1 MRGASER
8 LHETWKSSELSADV
22 EELLS
27 NPGSTTMGPL
37 LDRTRWIIELTNFHP
52 VQKLEIQ
59 TLRQITLQSIEKR
72 VKLHD
77 VGQATGGELRVKL
90 PFQTP
95 HLLDMY
101 FAYTH
106 SWFPIVANHNILRT
120 TYQYSAPSFQI
131 ERSTIGSGNHASLW
145 PILSNTTSQISPS
158 TEVNSTVLA
167 SFKDAL
173 QEAEEFYSIARS
185 YKRIYRPGSPITD
198 TRGARDSKEDETFL
212 SCFIIDTLLSVRLA
226 RRTHMRFDIIQSIKL
241 LEEDRLEEWSPWID
255 VFPIRKL
262 HGGRNTSP
270 RGPLRSLHRLIE
282 LARISNR
289 LCDYDP
295 PTPEAAVMTHESL
308 LRNLKEW

>member
-37 LDRTRWIIELTNFHP
+37 LDRTHWIIELTNFHP

-185 YKRIYRPGSPITD
+185 LIPHERGSFEI
-198 TRGARDSKEDETFL
+198 GHVHAL
-212 SCFIIDTLLSVRLA
+212 
-226 RRTHMRFDIIQSIKL
+226 
-241 LEEDRLEEWSPWID
+241 
-255 VFPIRKL
+255 
-262 HGGRNTSP
+262 
-270 RGPLRSLHRLIE
+270 
-282 LARISNR
+282 
-289 LCDYDP
+289 
-295 PTPEAAVMTHESL
+295 SL
-308 LRNLKEW
+308 LALVNIGFGDWTVAWFLCGQATSVSIDMVHQ